1 MGRAGTDM
9 AKEIQWSRF
18 LAPDAKPSPGEQLG
32 LVVRLSIPVILA
44 EISSTI
50 MSYADSAMVGSLG
63 AAATASVGLVA
74 TTTWLFNGMGMCI
87 VTGFSIQIAQLLGA
101 GRLRQVQSVMRQA
114 MMVCTAIGLLFA
126 AAAAGISG
134 FLPVWLGGG
143 PEVCAGASRY
153 FFIYGCGLPAV
164 LLRQAG
170 GSMLQ
175 CSGDMKTPSALNILM
190 CVMNV
195 GFNAFFIFPTRTV
208 AVRGM
213 RFTMYGLGTG
223 VAGAALGTVMS
234 EAVTMTL
241 MMYFVCRRSP
251 VLRLE
256 KGIPWRLERGCMRT
270 TVRLAVPIALERVT
284 TSLAQI
290 AGTKIVSPLGTTAV
304 AANSLAVTAEG
315 FCYMPGY
322 GMAAATTTLVGQSI
336 GAGRRDQAK
345 RFAWLSVG
353 VGVGVM
359 TCTGVLMYIAAPW
372 IFSMLTP
379 DPAVQ
384 TLGAA
389 VLRIE
394 AFAEP
399 LFAASIVAAGALRG
413 AGDTLVPSIMEL
425 GSMWGVRIPLAM
437 MLVGP
442 LGLHGVW
449 TAMCTDL
456 CIRGLLFLLRM
467 YRGRWLEIQTI
478 SAV

>member
-1 MGRAGTDM
+1 M

-18 LAPDAKPSPGEQLG
+18 LAPDANPTLSEQMG
-32 LVVRLSIPVILA
+32 LVVRLSIPIILA
-44 EISSTI
+44 EISSTV
-50 MSYADSAMVGSLG
+50 MSYVDSAMVGSLG

-74 TTTWLFNGMGMCI
+74 SSTWLFSGMGMCM
-87 VTGFSIQIAQLLGA
+87 VTGFSIQIAQLIGA

-114 MMVCTAIGLLFA
+114 MMVSVGVGLFFA
-126 AAAAGISG
+126 AIAAAVSG
-134 FLPVWLGGG
+134 KLPIWLGGA
-143 PEVCAGASRY
+143 PEVCAGSSRY
-153 FFIYGCGLPAV
+153 FFIYGCGLPVV

-190 CVMNV
+190 CCMNV
-195 GFNAFFIFPTRTV
+195 VFNAFFIFPTRVVTLL
-208 AVRGM
+208 GM
-213 RFTMYGLGTG
+213 DLTIFGVGMG

-234 EAVTMTL
+234 ETVTTIL
-241 MMYFVCRRSP
+241 MMYFVCLRSP
-251 VLRLE
+251 VLKLV
-256 KGIPWRLERGCMRT
+256 KGVPWRLEQNCMMT

-322 GMAAATTTLVGQSI
+322 GMAAAATTLVGQSM
-336 GAGRRDQAK
+336 GAERRDQAR
-345 RFAWLSVG
+345 RFAWLSVAL
-353 VGVGVM
+353 GVGVM
-359 TCTGVLMYIAAPW
+359 TCTGILMYIAAPW

-379 DPAVQ
+379 DAGVR
-384 TLGAA
+384 TLGAQ

-413 AGDTLVPSIMEL
+413 AGDTLVPSVMEL
-425 GSMWGVRIPLAM
+425 GSMWGVRITLAM
-437 MLVGP
+437 LLVGP
-442 LGLHGVW
+442 FGLHGVW
-449 TAMCTDL
+449 VAMCTEL
-456 CIRGLLFLLRM
+456 CVRGLLFLVRM
-467 YRGRWLEIQTI
+467 YRGKWLEIRTI
-478 SAV
+478 SAE

>member
-1 MGRAGTDM
+1 M

-18 LAPDAKPSPGEQLG
+18 LAPDSNPALGEQMG
-32 LVVRLSIPVILA
+32 LVVRLSIPIILA
-44 EISSTI
+44 EISSTV
-50 MSYADSAMVGSLG
+50 MSYVDSAMVGSRG

-74 TTTWLFNGMGMCI
+74 SSTWLFSGMGMCM
-87 VTGFSIQIAQLLGA
+87 VTGFSIQIAQLIGA

-114 MMVCTAIGLLFA
+114 MMVSVGVGLFFA
-126 AAAAGISG
+126 AIAAAVSG
-134 FLPVWLGGG
+134 KLPIWLGGA
-143 PEVCAGASRY
+143 PEVCAGSSRY
-153 FFIYGCGLPAV
+153 FFIYGCGLPVV

-190 CVMNV
+190 CCMNV
-195 GFNAFFIFPTRTV
+195 VFNAFFIFPTRVVTLL
-208 AVRGM
+208 GM
-213 RFTMYGLGTG
+213 DLTIFGVGMG

-234 EAVTMTL
+234 ETVTTIL
-241 MMYFVCRRSP
+241 MMYFVCLRSP
-251 VLRLE
+251 VLKLV
-256 KGIPWRLERGCMRT
+256 KGVPWRLEQNCMMT

-322 GMAAATTTLVGQSI
+322 GMAAAATTLVGQSM
-336 GAGRRDQAK
+336 GAERRDQAR
-345 RFAWLSVG
+345 RFAWLSVAL
-353 VGVGVM
+353 GVGVM
-359 TCTGVLMYIAAPW
+359 TCTGILMYIAAPW

-379 DPAVQ
+379 DAGVR
-384 TLGAA
+384 TLGAQ

-413 AGDTLVPSIMEL
+413 AGDTLVPSVMEL
-425 GSMWGVRIPLAM
+425 GSMWGVRITLAM
-437 MLVGP
+437 LLVGP
-442 LGLHGVW
+442 FGLHGVW
-449 TAMCTDL
+449 VAMCTEL
-456 CIRGLLFLLRM
+456 CVRGLLFLVRM
-467 YRGRWLEIQTI
+467 YRGKWLEIRTI
-478 SAV
+478 SAE

>member
-1 MGRAGTDM
+1 M

-18 LAPDAKPSPGEQLG
+18 LAPDSNPALGEQMG
-32 LVVRLSIPVILA
+32 LVVRLSIPIILA
-44 EISSTI
+44 EISSTV
-50 MSYADSAMVGSLG
+50 MSYVDSAMVGSLG

-74 TTTWLFNGMGMCI
+74 SSTWLFSGMGMCM
-87 VTGFSIQIAQLLGA
+87 VTGFSIQIAQLIGA

-114 MMVCTAIGLLFA
+114 MMVSVGVGLFFA
-126 AAAAGISG
+126 AIAAAVSG
-134 FLPVWLGGG
+134 KLPIWLGGA
-143 PEVCAGASRY
+143 PEVCAGSSRY
-153 FFIYGCGLPAV
+153 FFIYGCGLPVV

-190 CVMNV
+190 CCMNV
-195 GFNAFFIFPTRTV
+195 VFNAFFIFPTRVVTLL
-208 AVRGM
+208 GM
-213 RFTMYGLGTG
+213 DLTIFGVGMG

-234 EAVTMTL
+234 ETVTTIL
-241 MMYFVCRRSP
+241 MMYFVCLRSP
-251 VLRLE
+251 VLKLV
-256 KGIPWRLERGCMRT
+256 KGVPWRLEQNCMMT

-322 GMAAATTTLVGQSI
+322 GMAAAATTLVGQSM
-336 GAGRRDQAK
+336 GAERRDQAR
-345 RFAWLSVG
+345 RFAWLSVAL
-353 VGVGVM
+353 GVGVM
-359 TCTGVLMYIAAPW
+359 TCTGILMYIAAPW

-379 DPAVQ
+379 DAGVR
-384 TLGAA
+384 TLGAQ

-413 AGDTLVPSIMEL
+413 AGDTLVPSVMEL
-425 GSMWGVRIPLAM
+425 GSMWGVRITLAM
-437 MLVGP
+437 LLVGP
-442 LGLHGVW
+442 FGLHGVW
-449 TAMCTDL
+449 VAMCTEL
-456 CIRGLLFLLRM
+456 CVRGLLFLVRM
-467 YRGRWLEIQTI
+467 YRGK
-478 SAV
+478 

>member
-1 MGRAGTDM
+1 M

-18 LAPDAKPSPGEQLG
+18 LAPDSNPALGEQMG
-32 LVVRLSIPVILA
+32 LAVRLSIPIILA
-44 EISSTI
+44 DISSTV
-50 MSYADSAMVGSLG
+50 MSYVDSAMVGSLG

-74 TTTWLFNGMGMCI
+74 SSTWLFSGMGMCM
-87 VTGFSIQIAQLLGA
+87 VTGFSIQIAQLIGA

-114 MMVCTAIGLLFA
+114 MMVSVGVGLFFA
-126 AAAAGISG
+126 AIAAAVSG
-134 FLPVWLGGG
+134 KLPIWLGGA
-143 PEVCAGASRY
+143 PEVCAGSSRY
-153 FFIYGCGLPAV
+153 FFIYGCGLPVV

-190 CVMNV
+190 CCMNV
-195 GFNAFFIFPTRTV
+195 VFNAFFIFPTRVVTLL
-208 AVRGM
+208 GM
-213 RFTMYGLGTG
+213 DLTIFGVGMG

-234 EAVTMTL
+234 ETVTTIL
-241 MMYFVCRRSP
+241 MMYFVCLRSP
-251 VLRLE
+251 VLKLV
-256 KGIPWRLERGCMRT
+256 KGVPWRLEQNCMMT

-322 GMAAATTTLVGQSI
+322 GMAAAATTLVGQSM
-336 GAGRRDQAK
+336 GAERRDQAR
-345 RFAWLSVG
+345 RFAWLSVAL
-353 VGVGVM
+353 GVGVM
-359 TCTGVLMYIAAPW
+359 TCTGILMYIAAPW

-379 DPAVQ
+379 DAGVR
-384 TLGAA
+384 TLGAQ

-413 AGDTLVPSIMEL
+413 AGDTLVPSVMEL
-425 GSMWGVRIPLAM
+425 GSMWGVRITLAM
-437 MLVGP
+437 LLVGP
-442 LGLHGVW
+442 FGLHGVW
-449 TAMCTDL
+449 VAMCTEL
-456 CIRGLLFLLRM
+456 CVRGLLFLVRM
-467 YRGRWLEIQTI
+467 YRGKWLEIRTI
-478 SAV
+478 SAE

>member
-1 MGRAGTDM
+1 M

-18 LAPDAKPSPGEQLG
+18 LAPDSNPALGEQMG
-32 LVVRLSIPVILA
+32 LVVRLSIPIILA
-44 EISSTI
+44 EISSTV
-50 MSYADSAMVGSLG
+50 MSYVDSAMVGSLG

-74 TTTWLFNGMGMCI
+74 SSTWLFSGMGMCM
-87 VTGFSIQIAQLLGA
+87 VTGFSIQIAQLIGA

-114 MMVCTAIGLLFA
+114 MMVSVGVGLFFA
-126 AAAAGISG
+126 AIAAAVSG
-134 FLPVWLGGG
+134 KLPIWLGGA
-143 PEVCAGASRY
+143 PEVCAGSSRY
-153 FFIYGCGLPAV
+153 FFIYGCGLPVV

-190 CVMNV
+190 CCMNV
-195 GFNAFFIFPTRTV
+195 VFNAFFIFPTRVVTLL
-208 AVRGM
+208 GM
-213 RFTMYGLGTG
+213 DLTIFGVGMG

-234 EAVTMTL
+234 ETVTTIL
-241 MMYFVCRRSP
+241 MMYFVCLRSP
-251 VLRLE
+251 VLKLV
-256 KGIPWRLERGCMRT
+256 KGVPWRLEQNCMMT

-322 GMAAATTTLVGQSI
+322 GMAAAATTLVGQSM
-336 GAGRRDQAK
+336 GAERRDQAK
-345 RFAWLSVG
+345 RFAWLSVAL
-353 VGVGVM
+353 GVGVM
-359 TCTGVLMYIAAPW
+359 TCTGILMYIAAPW

-379 DPAVQ
+379 DAGVR
-384 TLGAA
+384 TLGAQ

-413 AGDTLVPSIMEL
+413 AGDTLVPSVMEL
-425 GSMWGVRIPLAM
+425 GSMWGVRITLAM
-437 MLVGP
+437 LLVGP
-442 LGLHGVW
+442 FGLHGVW
-449 TAMCTDL
+449 VAMCTEL
-456 CIRGLLFLLRM
+456 CVRGLLFLVRM
-467 YRGRWLEIQTI
+467 YRGKWLEIRTI
-478 SAV
+478 SAE

>member
-1 MGRAGTDM
+1 M

-18 LAPDAKPSPGEQLG
+18 LAPDSNPALGEQMG
-32 LVVRLSIPVILA
+32 LVVRLSIPIILA
-44 EISSTI
+44 EISSTV
-50 MSYADSAMVGSLG
+50 MSYVDSAMVGSLG

-74 TTTWLFNGMGMCI
+74 SSTWLFSGMGMCM
-87 VTGFSIQIAQLLGA
+87 VTGFSIQIAQLIGA

-114 MMVCTAIGLLFA
+114 MMVSVGVGLFFA
-126 AAAAGISG
+126 AIAAAVSG
-134 FLPVWLGGG
+134 KLPIWLGGA
-143 PEVCAGASRY
+143 PEVCAGSSRY
-153 FFIYGCGLPAV
+153 FFIYGCGLPVV

-190 CVMNV
+190 CCMNV
-195 GFNAFFIFPTRTV
+195 VFNAFFIFPTRVVTLL
-208 AVRGM
+208 GM
-213 RFTMYGLGTG
+213 DLTIFGVGMG

-234 EAVTMTL
+234 ETVTTIL
-241 MMYFVCRRSP
+241 MMYFVCLRSP
-251 VLRLE
+251 VLKLV
-256 KGIPWRLERGCMRT
+256 KGVPWRLEQNCMMT

-322 GMAAATTTLVGQSI
+322 GMAAAATTLVGQSM
-336 GAGRRDQAK
+336 GAERRDQAK
-345 RFAWLSVG
+345 RFAWLSVAL
-353 VGVGVM
+353 GVGVM
-359 TCTGVLMYIAAPW
+359 TCTGILMYIAAPW

-379 DPAVQ
+379 DAGVQ
-384 TLGAA
+384 TLGAQ

-413 AGDTLVPSIMEL
+413 AGDTLVPSVMEL
-425 GSMWGVRIPLAM
+425 GSMWGVRITLAM
-437 MLVGP
+437 LLVGP
-442 LGLHGVW
+442 FGLHGVW
-449 TAMCTDL
+449 VAMCTEL
-456 CIRGLLFLLRM
+456 CVRGLLFLVRM
-467 YRGRWLEIQTI
+467 YRGKWLEIRTI
-478 SAV
+478 SAE

>member
-1 MGRAGTDM
+1 M

-18 LAPDAKPSPGEQLG
+18 LAPDSNPALGEQMG
-32 LVVRLSIPVILA
+32 LVVRLSIPIILA
-44 EISSTI
+44 EISSTV
-50 MSYADSAMVGSLG
+50 MSYVDSAMVGSLG

-74 TTTWLFNGMGMCI
+74 SSTWLFSGMGMCM
-87 VTGFSIQIAQLLGA
+87 VTGFSIQIAQLIGA

-114 MMVCTAIGLLFA
+114 MMVSVGVGLLFA
-126 AAAAGISG
+126 AIAAAVSG
-134 FLPVWLGGG
+134 KLPIWLGGA
-143 PEVCAGASRY
+143 PEVCAGSSRY
-153 FFIYGCGLPAV
+153 FFIYGCGLPVV

-190 CVMNV
+190 CCMNV
-195 GFNAFFIFPTRTV
+195 VFNAFFIFPTRVVTLL
-208 AVRGM
+208 GM
-213 RFTMYGLGTG
+213 DLTIFGVGMG

-234 EAVTMTL
+234 ETVTTIL
-241 MMYFVCRRSP
+241 MMYFVCLRSP
-251 VLRLE
+251 VLKLV
-256 KGIPWRLERGCMRT
+256 KGVPWRLEQNCMMT

-322 GMAAATTTLVGQSI
+322 GMAAAATTLVGQSM
-336 GAGRRDQAK
+336 GAERRDQAK
-345 RFAWLSVG
+345 RFAWLSVAL
-353 VGVGVM
+353 GVGVM
-359 TCTGVLMYIAAPW
+359 TCTGILMYIAAPW

-379 DPAVQ
+379 DAGVR
-384 TLGAA
+384 TLGAQ

-413 AGDTLVPSIMEL
+413 AGDTLVPSVMEL
-425 GSMWGVRIPLAM
+425 GSMWGVRITLAM
-437 MLVGP
+437 LLVGP
-442 LGLHGVW
+442 FGLHGVW
-449 TAMCTDL
+449 VAMCTEL
-456 CIRGLLFLLRM
+456 CVRGLLFLVRM
-467 YRGRWLEIQTI
+467 YRGKWLEIRTI
-478 SAV
+478 SAE

>member
-1 MGRAGTDM
+1 M

-18 LAPDAKPSPGEQLG
+18 LAPDSNPALGEQMG
-32 LVVRLSIPVILA
+32 LVVRLSIPIILA
-44 EISSTI
+44 EISSTV
-50 MSYADSAMVGSLG
+50 MSYVDSAMVGSLG

-74 TTTWLFNGMGMCI
+74 SSTWLFSGMGMCM
-87 VTGFSIQIAQLLGA
+87 VTGFSIQIAQLIGA

-114 MMVCTAIGLLFA
+114 MMVSVGVGLLFA
-126 AAAAGISG
+126 AIAAAVSG
-134 FLPVWLGGG
+134 KLPIWLGGA
-143 PEVCAGASRY
+143 PEVCAGSSRY
-153 FFIYGCGLPAV
+153 FFIYGCGLPVV

-190 CVMNV
+190 CCMNV
-195 GFNAFFIFPTRTV
+195 VFNAFFIFPTRVVTLL
-208 AVRGM
+208 GM
-213 RFTMYGLGTG
+213 DLTIFGVGMG

-234 EAVTMTL
+234 ETVTTIL
-241 MMYFVCRRSP
+241 MMYFVCLRSP
-251 VLRLE
+251 VLKLV
-256 KGIPWRLERGCMRT
+256 KGVPWRLEQNCMMT

-322 GMAAATTTLVGQSI
+322 GMAAAATTLVGQSM
-336 GAGRRDQAK
+336 GAERRDQAR
-345 RFAWLSVG
+345 RFAWLSVAL
-353 VGVGVM
+353 GVGVM
-359 TCTGVLMYIAAPW
+359 TCTGILMYIAAPW

-379 DPAVQ
+379 DAGVR
-384 TLGAA
+384 TLGAQ

-413 AGDTLVPSIMEL
+413 AGDTLVPSVMEL
-425 GSMWGVRIPLAM
+425 GSMWGVRITLAM
-437 MLVGP
+437 LLVGP
-442 LGLHGVW
+442 FGLHGVW
-449 TAMCTDL
+449 VAMCTEL
-456 CIRGLLFLLRM
+456 CVRGLLFLVRM
-467 YRGRWLEIQTI
+467 YRGKWLEIRTI
-478 SAV
+478 SAE

>member
-1 MGRAGTDM
+1 M

-18 LAPDAKPSPGEQLG
+18 LAPDSNPALGEQMG
-32 LVVRLSIPVILA
+32 LVVRLSIPIILA
-44 EISSTI
+44 EISSTV
-50 MSYADSAMVGSLG
+50 MSYVDSAMVGSLG

-74 TTTWLFNGMGMCI
+74 SSTWLFSGMGMCM
-87 VTGFSIQIAQLLGA
+87 VTGFSIQIAQLIGA

-114 MMVCTAIGLLFA
+114 MMVSVGVGLLFA
-126 AAAAGISG
+126 AIAAAVSG
-134 FLPVWLGGG
+134 KLPVWLGGAPG
-143 PEVCAGASRY
+143 VCAGSSRY
-153 FFIYGCGLPAV
+153 FFIYGCGLPVV

-190 CVMNV
+190 CCMNV
-195 GFNAFFIFPTRTV
+195 VFNAFFIFPTRVVTLL
-208 AVRGM
+208 GM
-213 RFTMYGLGTG
+213 DLTIFGVGMG

-234 EAVTMTL
+234 ETVTTIL
-241 MMYFVCRRSP
+241 MMYFVCLRSP
-251 VLRLE
+251 VLKLV
-256 KGIPWRLERGCMRT
+256 KGVPWRLEQNCMMT

-322 GMAAATTTLVGQSI
+322 GMAAAATTLVGQSM
-336 GAGRRDQAK
+336 GAERRDQAK
-345 RFAWLSVG
+345 RFAWLSVAL
-353 VGVGVM
+353 GVGVM
-359 TCTGVLMYIAAPW
+359 TCTGILMYIAAPW

-379 DPAVQ
+379 DAGVR
-384 TLGAA
+384 TLGAQ

-413 AGDTLVPSIMEL
+413 AGDTLVPSVMEL
-425 GSMWGVRIPLAM
+425 GSMWGVRITLAM
-437 MLVGP
+437 LLVGP
-442 LGLHGVW
+442 FGLHGVW
-449 TAMCTDL
+449 MAMCTEL
-456 CIRGLLFLLRM
+456 CVRGLLFLVRM
-467 YRGRWLEIQTI
+467 YRGKWLEIRTI
-478 SAV
+478 SAE

>member
-1 MGRAGTDM
+1 M

-18 LAPDAKPSPGEQLG
+18 LAPDSNPALGEQMG
-32 LVVRLSIPVILA
+32 LVVRLSIPIILA
-44 EISSTI
+44 EISSTV
-50 MSYADSAMVGSLG
+50 MSYVDSAMVGSLG

-74 TTTWLFNGMGMCI
+74 SSTWLFSGMGMCM
-87 VTGFSIQIAQLLGA
+87 VTGFSIQIAQLIGA

-114 MMVCTAIGLLFA
+114 MMVSVGVGLFFA
-126 AAAAGISG
+126 AIAAAVSG
-134 FLPVWLGGG
+134 KLPIWLGGA
-143 PEVCAGASRY
+143 PEVCAGSSRY
-153 FFIYGCGLPAV
+153 FFIYGCGLPVV

-190 CVMNV
+190 CCMNV
-195 GFNAFFIFPTRTV
+195 VFNASLIFPTRVVTLL
-208 AVRGM
+208 GM
-213 RFTMYGLGTG
+213 DLTIFGVGMG

-234 EAVTMTL
+234 ETVTTIL
-241 MMYFVCRRSP
+241 MMYFVCLRSP
-251 VLRLE
+251 VLKLV
-256 KGIPWRLERGCMRT
+256 KGVPWRLEQNCMMT

-322 GMAAATTTLVGQSI
+322 GMAAAATTLVGQSM
-336 GAGRRDQAK
+336 GAERRDQAK
-345 RFAWLSVG
+345 RFAWLSVAL
-353 VGVGVM
+353 GVGVM
-359 TCTGVLMYIAAPW
+359 TCTGILMYIAAPW

-379 DPAVQ
+379 DAGVQ
-384 TLGAA
+384 TLGAQ

-413 AGDTLVPSIMEL
+413 AGDTLVPSVMEL
-425 GSMWGVRIPLAM
+425 GSMWGVRITLAM
-437 MLVGP
+437 LLVGP
-442 LGLHGVW
+442 FGLHGVW
-449 TAMCTDL
+449 VAMCTEL
-456 CIRGLLFLLRM
+456 CVRGLLFLVRM
-467 YRGRWLEIQTI
+467 YRGKWLEIRTI
-478 SAV
+478 SAE